1 MPKGMRE
8 KKLHAKVHEEEKR
21 KKNPC
26 QKTWEKKCMPKSM
39 KKRKERNKDSPYF
52 QIKGHSSKR
61 ERVMIKGVQK
71 NILELGTL

>member
-1 MPKGMRE
+1 MGYAKKRRE
-8 KKLHAKVHEEEKR
+8 KKKISMSKGLR
-21 KKNPC
+21 
-26 QKTWEKKCMPKSM
+26 EKKCMPKSM

-71 NILELGTL
+71 IF